1 MAKNKKAEKVLT
13 VNRSDSLKLVKRKDR
28 LRAEKQAQVI
38 RDALEKRTQ
47 KEGVDKDWFDKHV
60 IVEVV

>member
-1 MAKNKKAEKVLT
+1 MTVRKGSSETPTEKQT
-13 VNRSDSLKLVKRKDR
+13 K
-28 LRAEKQAQVI
+28 EEQAQVI

-60 IVEVV
+60 IVEVI